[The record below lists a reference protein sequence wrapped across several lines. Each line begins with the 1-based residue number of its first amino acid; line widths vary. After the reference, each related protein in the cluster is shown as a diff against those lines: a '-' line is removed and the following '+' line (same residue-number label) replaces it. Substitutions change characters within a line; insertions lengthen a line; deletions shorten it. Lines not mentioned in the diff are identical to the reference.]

1 MSDNVSLGEISGY
14 DCGHQSEHCGKTCY
28 VWGLLQFSLEN
39 CVWLPVHT
47 TFDAVLLQFC
57 VVQGLV
63 VATSTFMYYAMHMD
77 GALLFMLD
85 CRLVIKLFVFAAWLF
100 AFPLFPHRSKLLTRH
115 RLFRTICHCHPLRLK
130 GESLKRVCL
139 EGFSVLLSSWVI
151 GGWL

>member
-1 MSDNVSLGEISGY
+1 MSDNVSLGESSGY

-63 VATSTFMYYAMHMD
+63 AATSTFIKYYAMHND
-77 GALLFMLD
+77 GALLFA
-85 CRLVIKLFVFAAWLF
+85 RLSPCDQAFCLCCLTFCFSFVST
-100 AFPLFPHRSKLLTRH
+100 PLQITYKTPSVQNDL
-115 RLFRTICHCHPLRLK
+115 
-130 GESLKRVCL
+130 SL
-139 EGFSVLLSSWVI
+139 SPT
-151 GGWL
+151 